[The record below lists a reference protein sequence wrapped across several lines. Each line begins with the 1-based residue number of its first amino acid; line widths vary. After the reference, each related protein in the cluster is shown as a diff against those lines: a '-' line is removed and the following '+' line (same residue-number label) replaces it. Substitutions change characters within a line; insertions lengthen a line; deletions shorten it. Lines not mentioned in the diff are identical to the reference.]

1 MELIRIIL
9 LHLDIIEK
17 QLISDMLKL
26 TLNVA
31 ICYILEK
38 VVERKIKLKLLN
50 VIKKQKNRMIF
61 KPSKIWV

>member
-1 MELIRIIL
+1 MDLELIRIIL

-50 VIKKQKNRMIF
+50 AIKKQSNRMIV
-61 KPSKIWV
+61 KP